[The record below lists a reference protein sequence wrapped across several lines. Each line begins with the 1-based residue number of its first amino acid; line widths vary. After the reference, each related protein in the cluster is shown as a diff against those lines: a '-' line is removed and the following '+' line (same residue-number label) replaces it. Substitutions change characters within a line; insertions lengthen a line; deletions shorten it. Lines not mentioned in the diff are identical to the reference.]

1 MRPRLAWAVGLLVL
15 AGCFDGPT
23 AGDITLVLSTPNA
36 DDGAI
41 SFVVTTARPNEILG
55 AEALCPGCSVF
66 VSRVG
71 PTQLRGAVVGDV
83 TGGPL
88 VRLRVSNAGPNQ
100 AYRTEVLEVASR
112 AFDLRSPA
120 AYRLAV
126 QP

>member
-1 MRPRLAWAVGLLVL
+1 LVL

-36 DDGAI
+36 DDGAV
-41 SFVVTTARPNEILG
+41 SFVVTTASPNEILE
-55 AEALCPGCSVF
+55 AEALCPGCAVF

-71 PTQLRGAVVGDV
+71 ATQLRGAVVGDV
-83 TGGPL
+83 AGGPL

-112 AFDLRSPA
+112 AFEPRSPA
-120 AYRLAV
+120 AYRLAI

>member
-1 MRPRLAWAVGLLVL
+1 MRQRLVWAVGLLML

-41 SFVVTTARPNEILG
+41 SFIVTTARPNEILG
-55 AEALCPGCSVF
+55 AEALCSGCSVF
-66 VSRVG
+66 LSRVG
-71 PTQLRGAVVGDV
+71 ATQLRGAVVGEV

-88 VRLRVSNAGPNQ
+88 VRLQVSNAGPNQ
-100 AYRTEVLEVASR
+100 AYRTDVLEVASR
-112 AFDLRSPA
+112 TFDPRSPA